1 MQIRLSQR
9 NLDLLVELWAEMTNK
24 WINDFL
30 FSKLTW
36 NNDLQKIL
44 DKLDWLGLGV
54 ESTPVQQPI
63 KKSCFSDDTTI
74 SIDTKDNSL
83 NLSEKQLSYW
93 DDLIKQ
99 SLLNLTNEGFNW
111 IYYHFDSLGYNISWN
126 LETYVKNGVREA
138 LAKRDDIDFT
148 LFKI

>member
-1 MQIRLSQR
+1 MMQIRLSQR

-44 DKLDWLGLGV
+44 DKLDWLGLVV
-54 ESTPVQQPI
+54 EELPV

-74 SIDTKDNSL
+74 SVDTKVISL
-83 NLSEKQLSYW
+83 NLSEKQIKYW

-111 IYYHFDSLGYNISWN
+111 IYYNFDSLGHNISWN